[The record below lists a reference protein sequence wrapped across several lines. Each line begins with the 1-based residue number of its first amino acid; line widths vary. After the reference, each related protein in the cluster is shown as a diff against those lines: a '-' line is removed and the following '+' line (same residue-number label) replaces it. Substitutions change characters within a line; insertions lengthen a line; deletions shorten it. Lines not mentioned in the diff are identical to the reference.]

1 MSKMV
6 KWITKNWKQIWGYGS
21 YIEGESG
28 MYVVV
33 PVEMICEEYGISRD
47 ELIYGPE
54 AVA

>member
-33 PVEMICEEYGISRD
+33 PVEMICEEFGISRD